1 MQLTAVARRPDRA
14 VVEPNGFTLVE
25 EDDVAFALSLC
36 REVNRLY
43 GLYQEGRMQ
52 ASPPLEGALM
62 VSIEM
67 LALVARTVTTGMPAM
82 RITVAGAQLREMMS
96 VVFDADPFTGSMDR
110 SVRDGF
116 RAVLAEMHARPAGA
130 EPIALAEPVAGA
142 SAELAP
148 ADPAPAGSVDADQEP
163 AEPLAAVAAAEAT
176 VVEDTSAEGTADRV
190 AVADGGSPPKRSGLR
205 RLFRRGAS
213 RRS

>member
-1 MQLTAVARRPDRA
+1 MQLTAVARETDSA

-52 ASPPLEGALM
+52 ASPQLEGGLM

-96 VVFDADPFTGSMDR
+96 VMFDADPFTGSADR

-116 RAVLAEMHARPAGA
+116 CAVLAEMHSRPAVA
-130 EPIALAEPVAGA
+130 KQAVLEEPVAA
-142 SAELAP
+142 APPELTPAQP
-148 ADPAPAGSVDADQEP
+148 LVADDGPVEADPSCG
-163 AEPLAAVAAAEAT
+163 EAIL
-176 VVEDTSAEGTADRV
+176 EV
-190 AVADGGSPPKRSGLR
+190 AVADEKSPAKRGGLR
-205 RLFRRGAS
+205 RLFRRSAS